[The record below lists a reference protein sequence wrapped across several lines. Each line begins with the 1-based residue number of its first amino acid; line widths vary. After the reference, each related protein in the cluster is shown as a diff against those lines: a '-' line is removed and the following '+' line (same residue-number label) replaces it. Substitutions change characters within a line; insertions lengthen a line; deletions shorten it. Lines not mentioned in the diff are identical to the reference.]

1 MTDAPAPSSLDRDA
15 AATRRTRRVL
25 MVSPYSLSR
34 VGGVQGQV
42 LGLAAEL
49 RTLGHDV
56 RVLAPCDGP
65 PPGRAVMSV
74 GPSVGW
80 ESNGSIAPIAPDA
93 AAARRTI
100 DALRD
105 VVPDIVHLH
114 EPVVPGP
121 ALTLLLGSDVPIVST
136 HHIAGEVGREWL
148 MPALRPQMHRIAARI
163 AVSESARRTAI
174 DSYGGEYDVW
184 WNGIDVRRA
193 RGAQPWPAPRPAVV
207 FVGRHEPR
215 KGLSVLIEAWR
226 GIERDADLWVIG
238 AGPET
243 DELRSLGVARV
254 EWCGRIDDVE
264 RDARLRGASVF
275 CAPAL
280 GGESFGVVLLEAMA
294 AGAAVVASDIE
305 GYRNVATPG
314 ADALLVAPGDE
325 HALRRALQQ
334 VLDDPQLHGRLTS
347 AGAARADELSMGRLA
362 RRYADLYERVLA

>member
-1 MTDAPAPSSLDRDA
+1 
-15 AATRRTRRVL
+15 

-49 RTLGHDV
+49 RALGHDV

-65 PPGRAVMSV
+65 PPDRAVMSV

-105 VVPDIVHLH
+105 VGPDVVHLH

-121 ALTLLLGSDVPIVST
+121 ALALLLGSDVPIVST

-148 MPALRPQMHRIAARI
+148 MPALRPQMQRIVARV
-163 AVSESARRTAI
+163 AVSESARHTAI

-193 RGAQPWPAPRPAVV
+193 RAAAPWPATRPVVV

-215 KGLSVLIEAWR
+215 KGLRVLIEAWR
-226 GIERDADLWVIG
+226 GIEREAELWVIG

-243 DELRSLGVARV
+243 DELRSLGVAGV
-254 EWCGRIDDVE
+254 VWCGRVDDDE
-264 RDARLRGASVF
+264 RDARLRSASVF

-305 GYRNVATPG
+305 GYRNVATPSV
-314 ADALLVAPGDE
+314 DALLVAPGDPI
-325 HALRRALQQ
+325 ALRAALQQ
-334 VLDDPQLHGRLTS
+334 VLDDAALHARLTA
-347 AGAARADELSMGRLA
+347 AGAARADELSMSRLA
-362 RRYADLYERVLA
+362 RRYGALYTSVLA